1 MAGYLEAC
9 PLATVSN
16 GGGHL
21 PSFLPFPGNRSI
33 GGDCTDAGT
42 NTRWKQLAAGG
53 QSRDGERREEEKGR
67 ERIAASPPPPLPP
80 LATL

>member
-21 PSFLPFPGNRSI
+21 PSFPGNRSI
-33 GGDCTDAGT
+33 GDCTDAGT

-53 QSRDGERREEEKGR
+53 QSSKDGERRKRGEK
-67 ERIAASPPPPLPP
+67 E
-80 LATL
+80 